1 MTGTTRR
8 DLFKLGAATA
18 AGLIATRLGAVES
31 NGPVALKPLPAV
43 PFNPATAAAMPT
55 RNLGR
60 TGHHVGLFS
69 LGGQAAIEKPE
80 NEKVAIP
87 LIERALDLGVNYL
100 DTSARYGGDARW
112 SEQYFG
118 RVMKHRRHEV
128 FLATKTHDRTADGSL
143 RILETSLELL
153 QTDHVDLWQLHAMSS
168 MDDVER
174 VCAKGGALEAFQ
186 KARDQKLVRFL
197 GLSGHTDPEVLA
209 EAIRRFPFD
218 CLLMAFNAADTWHLP
233 FQKTLL
239 PLAVGK
245 EMGIIGMK
253 IPARGRILEG
263 FQPPPADKQ
272 RGPVKADPHHE
283 RGHALHSDLPREHRH
298 HRRGHYRAAG
308 RERCHRPRLLAIQR
322 QPAQSARTEGEA
334 GVRAGLVV
342 QARCTAES
350 KIGVTCERPGIAK
363 PPPTARPDCGNRPRH
378 LPLLPAGPAFFASA
392 RLGSDPGGPVHAVSP
407 VA

>member
-31 NGPVALKPLPAV
+31 NEPVAPKPSAAA

-69 LGGQAAIEKPE
+69 LGGQAAIEKAE

-87 LIERALDLGVNYL
+87 LIERALDLGVNYI

-118 RVMKHRRHEV
+118 RVMKHRRREV

-143 RILETSLELL
+143 RILETSLKLL
-153 QTDHVDLWQLHAMSS
+153 QTDHVDLWQLHAMST

-186 KARDQKLVRFL
+186 KAREQKLVRFL
-197 GLSGHTDPEVLA
+197 GLSGHTDPDVLA

-218 CLLMAFNAADTWHLP
+218 CVLMAEGLLTKPDDAAMKPAGMHR
-233 FQKTLL
+233 
-239 PLAVGK
+239 K
-245 EMGIIGMK
+245 EG
-253 IPARGRILEG
+253 PAG
-263 FQPPPADKQ
+263 Q
-272 RGPVKADPHHE
+272 RGSLFKGPD
-283 RGHALHSDLPREHRH
+283 
-298 HRRGHYRAAG
+298 AAG
-308 RERCHRPRLLAIQR
+308 RTAGFIPSGEGRRDAASRSSR
-322 QPAQSARTEGEA
+322 VVPAT
-334 GVRAGLVV
+334 L
-342 QARCTAES
+342 
-350 KIGVTCERPGIAK
+350 
-363 PPPTARPDCGNRPRH
+363 
-378 LPLLPAGPAFFASA
+378 
-392 RLGSDPGGPVHAVSP
+392 
-407 VA
+407 